1 MLKNGYNFGGE
12 QSGHLIFLDY
22 GTTGDG
28 MLSAVQLANIV
39 VEKGQTLADLA
50 KEMPK
55 YPQLLK
61 NLRVEDK
68 NAMMTNKAILAV
80 IAEVETEMNGK
91 GRVLVRPSGTEP
103 LVRVM
108 VEAETEALCES
119 YVERILAVVEVEM
132 K

>member
-1 MLKNGYNFGGE
+1 
-12 QSGHLIFLDY
+12 
-22 GTTGDG
+22 
-28 MLSAVQLANIV
+28 
-39 VEKGQTLADLA
+39 
-50 KEMPK
+50 MPK

-68 NAMMTNKAILAV
+68 NAMMTNEAILAV
-80 IAEVETEMNGK
+80 IAEVEAEMNGK

-108 VEAETEALCES
+108 VEAETEELCES
-119 YVERILAVVEVEM
+119 YVERILAIVEKEL